1 MKYLFNSIIVF
12 IVLTFNAFGQTNDQ
26 RIEGTVSFVTT
37 SNIYVKFENT
47 KNIAIGD
54 SLNLKGAN
62 TTCLVV
68 KSKSSS
74 SCVCQVVNACEIQKG
89 DDVFFVNKPKEK
101 VIAAAP
107 KKEFVPVVLDAD
119 ELEEDP
125 KYKENIRGRISASS
139 YSNILSN
146 RDDRHR
152 IMSRLSVDADH
163 IKGSKFSFNTYLN
176 YRHILDQAET
186 SSLQKNSFLRV
197 YNLGARYDATPTLSF
212 TLGRNI
218 NPKMSSIGAID
229 GLQVEKYFGNKY
241 VGAIVGFRP
250 DIFDYGFNAD
260 LMQYGG
266 YFGTITNTENFY
278 SQTTIGAIEQRGNG
292 DIDRRYTYMQHSS
305 TLFKDL
311 NIFASM
317 EMDIFSKVN
326 YTTKNNL
333 RLTNLYISA
342 RYRFSRALNMMVSY
356 DSRKR
361 IIYYETLQTEIE
373 RLLDDDIARQGA
385 RTRINFRP
393 YKNIFA
399 GISYSKRFQSDNGN
413 KSDNIYGYVTLSK
426 VPNIGGRLSLT
437 YNRNESNYLLSNIGG
452 ARYSREFLNGRL
464 QTDLYYRLVF
474 YDYTSGIDSIEQ
486 HYYGTNLSYNI
497 NRKLLVSISGELST
511 FDEENNIRIYSRII
525 QRF

>member
-1 MKYLFNSIIVF
+1 MKYLFKSLIVF
-12 IVLTFNAFGQTNDQ
+12 IVLTYNVFGQTKDQ
-26 RIEGTVSFVTT
+26 IIEGTVSFVTT
-37 SNIYVKFENT
+37 NNIYVKFENT
-47 KNIAIGD
+47 QSIAIGD
-54 SLNLKGAN
+54 SLNLKN
-62 TTCLVV
+62 TITACLVV

-74 SCVCQVVNACEIQKG
+74 SCVCQVVNACVIQKG
-89 DDVFFVNKPKEK
+89 DDVFFVDKPKEK
-101 VIAAAP
+101 VIVAAP
-107 KKEFVPVVLDAD
+107 QKEFVPVVLDAD
-119 ELEEDP
+119 ELQTDP
-125 KYKENIRGRISASS
+125 EYKETIRGRISAST

-152 IMSRLSVDADH
+152 IMSRLSVDANH

-176 YRHILDQAET
+176 YRHILDQVET

-197 YNLGARYDATPTLSF
+197 YNLGTRYDATPTLSF

-229 GLQVEKYFGNKY
+229 GLQVEKYFGNY
-241 VGAIVGFRP
+241 YAGAIVGFRP

-260 LMQYGG
+260 LLQYGG
-266 YFGTITNTENFY
+266 YVGTLTSKENFY
-278 SQTTIGAIEQRGNG
+278 SQTTLGAIEQRGNG

-311 NIFASM
+311 NFFASM

-333 RLTNLYISA
+333 RLTNLYVSA
-342 RYRFSRALNMMVSY
+342 RYRFSRALNMMLSY

-361 IIYYETLQTEIE
+361 IIYYETIQTEIE

-385 RTRINFRP
+385 RARINFKP

-399 GISYSKRFQSDNGN
+399 GISYSKRFQSDNQN

-426 VPNIGGRLSLT
+426 VPNIGGRLSMT
-437 YNRNESNYLLSNIGG
+437 YNRNESNYLKSNIGG
-452 ARYSREFLNGRL
+452 ARYSKEFMNNRL
-464 QTDLYYRLVF
+464 HTELYYRLVF
-474 YDYTSGIDSIEQ
+474 YDYTTGMDSFEQ
-486 HYYGTNLSYNI
+486 HYFGTNLSYNI
-497 NRKLLVSISGELST
+497 NRQLLVSISGELST
-511 FDEENNIRIYSRII
+511 FDDENNIRIYSRII